1 MDMRDFRK
9 SWGAKMKTKSLIIT
23 VSAILFCIACGINT
37 TYAGPTASITL
48 SVSRISIPAD
58 EVSSVAITATLRDSS
73 GLPVDN
79 GTTATFKT
87 TLGKFLNGTQT
98 IGGITSGTGIIVVSL
113 MSEATPGIAEI
124 ECTSNNVKQ
133 YTTVSFDATGS
144 ITLTA
149 SPEWIPA
156 DGHSSSTL
164 TAVVLNT
171 GGLPVEIGTE
181 VAFTTTRGLFSNGTA
196 KIAVRVSNAIG
207 SVSVSLISSSSPGVA
222 EVTCTSN
229 LMTQTVTVAMG
240 VGSITLTATPTSL
253 PADGHSSSEIKAV
266 VKNSAGVPVSKGTS
280 VTFSTTLSEVH
291 FSNGT
296 QTITMGTIDAS
307 GIVTVALIAGTTS
320 GRADVLCSSGGVT
333 QSVSVSIGTLP
344 IAAITLTANPTI
356 LPADGT
362 SSSTITA
369 TVLDA
374 SGKPLNE
381 EGVSVTFT
389 TNLGQFSNGRQSIT
403 VYTTW
408 LDWTD
413 PDVSSS
419 DFGKVLVSLMAGT
432 TPGVA
437 LIKCESGNVTQSI
450 NMTIG
455 SPADVASIILSASPT
470 SLPADGGS
478 SSAITAT
485 ILDVSGNPLNKD
497 GVQIKFTTT
506 LGNFAAA
513 DGTKPKTIT
522 VSTTWVD
529 PLNLDGRE
537 PGKVVVSLIAG
548 TESGIALITCQE
560 LGGGVTQTT
569 NVTIGTSAQVA
580 TITLSASPTSLPA
593 DGISSS
599 AITALLK
606 DITGNPITQ
615 SNIPVTFTTTQGHFS
630 NGLKTITVITAN
642 SGGSSGAVVVSLI
655 AGTTSETAV
664 IICAS
669 GGVTQ
674 ATTINIGSATSQAA
688 SIVLSADPTSIPADS
703 TSFSTIT
710 ATLYNGNGLP
720 VGGGVTVTFT
730 TSVGYFAN
738 LQKAITANTNAE
750 GVASVNVYSGST
762 VGTANIMATSNG
774 ILSYVLVNFIGSGST
789 ADISLSYQ
797 CDGSCDSATSFTIT
811 AALYDKN
818 MQPVTSGVP
827 VNFTTTSGYYSN
839 NLQTIT
845 AYTNS
850 VGIASVAFYSG
861 GTPGTAHI
869 SASSN
874 GITRFIDV
882 VCAGGVGPLADIVL
896 SFDCVYPCD
905 SSSSFSIT
913 AALYDTNMQPVS
925 SGVLVTFTTTLG
937 YFSNKLDKITAYTDS
952 GGVATVVFYTGGVL
966 GTAQIT
972 ASSNGITRY
981 MDVICSGGGL
991 LADIVL
997 SFDCVF
1003 PCDSSSSYTISA
1015 ALYDTNM
1022 QPVSSG
1028 VLVTFTTTLG
1038 YFSNKL
1044 DRITAYTGSGGV
1056 ATVVFYTGGVLGTA
1070 QLSASS
1076 NGITRYIDVICSG
1089 GQPPA
1094 DIFLSLNC
1102 NGSCDTSSYFTITA
1116 TVYDKYMN
1124 TVSSGVAVDFTTT
1137 LGYFSNKLDKITAY
1151 TDSDIDPG
1159 GVATA
1164 VFYSGGAFG
1173 TAQISASSYGITR
1186 YMDVICTGAGT
1197 PALISLSSA
1206 RNWMPADGNSYT
1218 AVTAVIL
1225 DGGARPVAA
1234 GTLVTFTTAAGVF
1247 ENGSN
1252 TYMVATPDAMGT
1264 ITVHLK
1270 STSTPGFAYVTCTWD
1285 SGSGK
1290 VEQSITLQIVTLEY
1304 ETEPN
1309 NDMVQSDQICF
1320 DNVYLSQLFSPYEED
1335 WYTFTIKESSRIGIN
1350 FITTAAPADAG
1361 CEGGTTTV
1369 GTWKVDIRDK
1379 DNNMLM
1385 SFHNIDCIFD
1395 NGIWETGVVPPGT
1408 YYVVVYCPRLGSG
1421 DIYLSDP
1428 YYMRV
1433 FNNFYFPCT
1442 ENDRLV
1448 NSASLTQKDS
1458 AYHLH
1463 VPLINAAP
1471 YLWADLQYDPISAA
1485 GLMFRLTNYAEIT
1498 DIDKYSSCNMSIL
1511 SLLDGNYV
1519 LHIPVLMLDGISY
1532 RVDLTYVPST
1542 DGLIWFML
1550 SGYWLN

>member
-1 MDMRDFRK
+1 
-9 SWGAKMKTKSLIIT
+9 
-23 VSAILFCIACGINT
+23 
-37 TYAGPTASITL
+37 
-48 SVSRISIPAD
+48 
-58 EVSSVAITATLRDSS
+58 
-73 GLPVDN
+73 
-79 GTTATFKT
+79 
-87 TLGKFLNGTQT
+87 
-98 IGGITSGTGIIVVSL
+98 
-113 MSEATPGIAEI
+113 
-124 ECTSNNVKQ
+124 
-133 YTTVSFDATGS
+133 
-144 ITLTA
+144 
-149 SPEWIPA
+149 
-156 DGHSSSTL
+156 
-164 TAVVLNT
+164 
-171 GGLPVEIGTE
+171 
-181 VAFTTTRGLFSNGTA
+181 
-196 KIAVRVSNAIG
+196 
-207 SVSVSLISSSSPGVA
+207 
-222 EVTCTSN
+222 
-229 LMTQTVTVAMG
+229 
-240 VGSITLTATPTSL
+240 
-253 PADGHSSSEIKAV
+253 
-266 VKNSAGVPVSKGTS
+266 
-280 VTFSTTLSEVH
+280 
-291 FSNGT
+291 
-296 QTITMGTIDAS
+296 
-307 GIVTVALIAGTTS
+307 
-320 GRADVLCSSGGVT
+320 
-333 QSVSVSIGTLP
+333 
-344 IAAITLTANPTI
+344 
-356 LPADGT
+356 
-362 SSSTITA
+362 
-369 TVLDA
+369 
-374 SGKPLNE
+374 
-381 EGVSVTFT
+381 
-389 TNLGQFSNGRQSIT
+389 
-403 VYTTW
+403 
-408 LDWTD
+408 
-413 PDVSSS
+413 
-419 DFGKVLVSLMAGT
+419 
-432 TPGVA
+432 
-437 LIKCESGNVTQSI
+437 
-450 NMTIG
+450 
-455 SPADVASIILSASPT
+455 
-470 SLPADGGS
+470 
-478 SSAITAT
+478 
-485 ILDVSGNPLNKD
+485 
-497 GVQIKFTTT
+497 
-506 LGNFAAA
+506 
-513 DGTKPKTIT
+513 
-522 VSTTWVD
+522 
-529 PLNLDGRE
+529 
-537 PGKVVVSLIAG
+537 
-548 TESGIALITCQE
+548 
-560 LGGGVTQTT
+560 
-569 NVTIGTSAQVA
+569 
-580 TITLSASPTSLPA
+580 
-593 DGISSS
+593 
-599 AITALLK
+599 
-606 DITGNPITQ
+606 
-615 SNIPVTFTTTQGHFS
+615 
-630 NGLKTITVITAN
+630 
-642 SGGSSGAVVVSLI
+642 
-655 AGTTSETAV
+655 
-664 IICAS
+664 
-669 GGVTQ
+669 
-674 ATTINIGSATSQAA
+674 
-688 SIVLSADPTSIPADS
+688 
-703 TSFSTIT
+703 
-710 ATLYNGNGLP
+710 
-720 VGGGVTVTFT
+720 
-730 TSVGYFAN
+730 
-738 LQKAITANTNAE
+738 
-750 GVASVNVYSGST
+750 
-762 VGTANIMATSNG
+762 
-774 ILSYVLVNFIGSGST
+774 
-789 ADISLSYQ
+789 
-797 CDGSCDSATSFTIT
+797 
-811 AALYDKN
+811 
-818 MQPVTSGVP
+818 
-827 VNFTTTSGYYSN
+827 
-839 NLQTIT
+839 
-845 AYTNS
+845 
-850 VGIASVAFYSG
+850 
-861 GTPGTAHI
+861 
-869 SASSN
+869 
-874 GITRFIDV
+874 
-882 VCAGGVGPLADIVL
+882 
-896 SFDCVYPCD
+896 
-905 SSSSFSIT
+905 
-913 AALYDTNMQPVS
+913 MQPVS

-997 SFDCVF
+997 SFDCVS

>member
-181 VAFTTTRGLFSNGTA
+181 VAFTTTHGLFSNGTA
-196 KIAVRVSNAIG
+196 TIAVQVSNAIG

-882 VCAGGVGPLADIVL
+882 VCAGGGGPA
-896 SFDCVYPCD
+896 
-905 SSSSFSIT
+905 
-913 AALYDTNMQPVS
+913 
-925 SGVLVTFTTTLG
+925 G
-937 YFSNKLDKITAYTDS
+937 
-952 GGVATVVFYTGGVL
+952 
-966 GTAQIT
+966 
-972 ASSNGITRY
+972 RH
-981 MDVICSGGGL
+981 
-991 LADIVL
+991 
-997 SFDCVF
+997 
-1003 PCDSSSSYTISA
+1003 
-1015 ALYDTNM
+1015 
-1022 QPVSSG
+1022 
-1028 VLVTFTTTLG
+1028 
-1038 YFSNKL
+1038 
-1044 DRITAYTGSGGV
+1044 RI
-1056 ATVVFYTGGVLGTA
+1056 
-1070 QLSASS
+1070 
-1076 NGITRYIDVICSG
+1076 
-1089 GQPPA
+1089 
-1094 DIFLSLNC
+1094 
-1102 NGSCDTSSYFTITA
+1102 
-1116 TVYDKYMN
+1116 
-1124 TVSSGVAVDFTTT
+1124 
-1137 LGYFSNKLDKITAY
+1137 
-1151 TDSDIDPG
+1151 
-1159 GVATA
+1159 
-1164 VFYSGGAFG
+1164 
-1173 TAQISASSYGITR
+1173 
-1186 YMDVICTGAGT
+1186 
-1197 PALISLSSA
+1197 
-1206 RNWMPADGNSYT
+1206 
-1218 AVTAVIL
+1218 IL
-1225 DGGARPVAA
+1225 
-1234 GTLVTFTTAAGVF
+1234 
-1247 ENGSN
+1247 
-1252 TYMVATPDAMGT
+1252 
-1264 ITVHLK
+1264 
-1270 STSTPGFAYVTCTWD
+1270 
-1285 SGSGK
+1285 
-1290 VEQSITLQIVTLEY
+1290 
-1304 ETEPN
+1304 
-1309 NDMVQSDQICF
+1309 
-1320 DNVYLSQLFSPYEED
+1320 
-1335 WYTFTIKESSRIGIN
+1335 
-1350 FITTAAPADAG
+1350 
-1361 CEGGTTTV
+1361 
-1369 GTWKVDIRDK
+1369 
-1379 DNNMLM
+1379 
-1385 SFHNIDCIFD
+1385 
-1395 NGIWETGVVPPGT
+1395 
-1408 YYVVVYCPRLGSG
+1408 RL
-1421 DIYLSDP
+1421 
-1428 YYMRV
+1428 
-1433 FNNFYFPCT
+1433 
-1442 ENDRLV
+1442 RL
-1448 NSASLTQKDS
+1448 
-1458 AYHLH
+1458 
-1463 VPLINAAP
+1463 PL
-1471 YLWADLQYDPISAA
+1471 
-1485 GLMFRLTNYAEIT
+1485 
-1498 DIDKYSSCNMSIL
+1498 
-1511 SLLDGNYV
+1511 
-1519 LHIPVLMLDGISY
+1519 
-1532 RVDLTYVPST
+1532 
-1542 DGLIWFML
+1542 
-1550 SGYWLN
+1550 